1 MNKTRE
7 QRTFLR
13 NSLVGGKHTRGSERC
28 RISWVCGLRETN
40 QLVIWG
46 EYETGVFGG
55 VGGGRG
61 DWEGVRRKRKR
72 RGWGRKERVGEELE
86 GGERNWGIMKR
97 CERQ

>member
-61 DWEGVRRKRKR
+61 DWREKGGGRGRGGEGGGR
-72 RGWGRKERVGEELE
+72 RGLGKNWRGEN
-86 GGERNWGIMKR
+86 GIGE
-97 CERQ
+97 